1 MAQHVIL
8 ETADALRCHGT
19 LPPWWCHRTLPGA
32 LPRRALPRLALPA
45 PGCGIAVA
53 AVGPCGPGR
62 SRRSREF
69 ADSRWKDVFELTEW
83 FRPGTIKKDA
93 NFDPNKM

>member
-1 MAQHVIL
+1 MVVPPHSAPGPP
-8 ETADALRCHGT
+8 EAGPPGSWLRYSRGCG
-19 LPPWWCHRTLPGA
+19 RA
-32 LPRRALPRLALPA
+32 VRPRPKSPIPRL
-45 PGCGIAVA
+45 
-53 AVGPCGPGR
+53 
-62 SRRSREF
+62 

>member
-1 MAQHVIL
+1 MAQQVTL
-8 ETADALRCHGT
+8 ESADALRCHGT
-19 LPPWWCHRTLPGA
+19 LPPWWCHRTLP
-32 LPRRALPRLALPA
+32 RALPRLALPA
-45 PGCGIAVA
+45 PGCGTMHSTAVR
-53 AVGPCGPGR
+53 PRPKSPIPR
-62 SRRSREF
+62 L

>member
-1 MAQHVIL
+1 MAQHVTL

-19 LPPWWCHRTLPGA
+19 LPPWWCHRTRP
-32 LPRRALPRLALPA
+32 RALPRLALPA
-45 PGCGIAVA
+45 PGCGTAVA

-62 SRRSREF
+62 SRRSRGF

>member
-1 MAQHVIL
+1 MAQHVTL

-19 LPPWWCHRTLPGA
+19 LPPWWCHRTRP
-32 LPRRALPRLALPA
+32 RALPRLALPA
-45 PGCGIAVA
+45 PGCGTAVR
-53 AVGPCGPGR
+53 PRPQSPI
-62 SRRSREF
+62 SRL

>member
-8 ETADALRCHGT
+8 ETADATRCHGT
-19 LPPWWCHRTLPGA
+19 LPPWWCHRTRPRA

-45 PGCGIAVA
+45 PGCGTAVR
-53 AVGPCGPGR
+53 PRPKPPIPR
-62 SRRSREF
+62 L

>member
-1 MAQHVIL
+1 MPQAHCPL
-8 ETADALRCHGT
+8 GGATALG
-19 LPPWWCHRTLPGA
+19 P
-32 LPRRALPRLALPA
+32 RALPRLALPA
-45 PGCGIAVA
+45 PGCGTAVR
-53 AVGPCGPGR
+53 PRPQSPI
-62 SRRSREF
+62 SRL

>member
-8 ETADALRCHGT
+8 ETADATAHCPLGGATALGPGPSRGGPSR
-19 LPPWWCHRTLPGA
+19 LPAAVQPWL
-32 LPRRALPRLALPA
+32 RRAVQPRSQSP
-45 PGCGIAVA
+45 I
-53 AVGPCGPGR
+53 
-62 SRRSREF
+62 SRL

>member
-1 MAQHVIL
+1 VAQHVIL
-8 ETADALRCHGT
+8 ETADATAHCPLGGASA
-19 LPPWWCHRTLPGA
+19 LGPG
-32 LPRRALPRLALPA
+32 PSRGWPSRLPA
-45 PGCGIAVA
+45 AVQ
-53 AVGPCGPGR
+53 PCGPGR
-62 SRRSREF
+62 SRRSRGF